1 NVTGGNPNYAYQ
13 WFVSGSQTPIG
24 INSVLAPVGAGT
36 YELIVIDSKLCQQD
50 TIIELTDPAKID
62 LEILEVNQVNC
73 FGLSNG
79 RADATALAGTQATPP
94 CNYLWSSSA
103 ADSGPLAFN
112 LRAGR
117 NWVTAVDKLCLS
129 DTMFFDVPTVQK
141 LRLDPETTFLNPS
154 CYGSTDGMISAIA
167 TGGVEMG
174 YRFRWLG
181 IPNGDTSIIEN
192 LGVGKYFVNVIDE

>member
-1 NVTGGNPNYAYQ
+1 PTPNHKWRRFGQTAVITTQQIANNLSSGTYVVEVSNGTCTVLDTVDLPDPPGMDIDLNLVIPTCPGLTDGSIGANVTGGNPNYAYQ

-79 RADATALAGTQATPP
+79 RADVIAMGGTQANPTF
-94 CNYLWSSSA
+94 NYLWSSSP

-112 LRAGR
+112 LPAGR
-117 NWVTAVDKLCLS
+117 NWV
-129 DTMFFDVPTVQK
+129 
-141 LRLDPETTFLNPS
+141 
-154 CYGSTDGMISAIA
+154 IA
-167 TGGVEMG
+167 
-174 YRFRWLG
+174 F
-181 IPNGDTSIIEN
+181 
-192 LGVGKYFVNVIDE
+192 